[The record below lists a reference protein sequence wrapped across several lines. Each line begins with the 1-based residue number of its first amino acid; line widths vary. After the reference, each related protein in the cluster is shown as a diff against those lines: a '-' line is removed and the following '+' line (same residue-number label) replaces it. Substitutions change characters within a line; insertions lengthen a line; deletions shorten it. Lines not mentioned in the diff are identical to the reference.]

1 MMRPLDTTTA
11 QTLCPDKSCC
21 VQIPSSDQV
30 HALSAELRER
40 SKLPAHI
47 PKVLAAMA
55 PDTHPMVQFST
66 AVNCLQVL
74 ACSHKWLPGCV

>member
-1 MMRPLDTTTA
+1 MTA
-11 QTLCPDKSCC
+11 DKMLISGLM
-21 VQIPSSDQV
+21 QIPSGDQV
-30 HALSAELRER
+30 QALSAELRER
-40 SKLPAHI
+40 STIPAHI

-74 ACSHKWLPGCV
+74 ARRLPTLLAVS